1 MLAFSNAFRS
11 GFSVAV
17 LSVFFFCIKNKH
29 FMLSFFSSC
38 HSSASLNKSITSSTA
53 VSSAHFFDVFQKP
66 LRFISQ
72 QRGYIFY
79 VQSGR
84 SCSFIAGRFFLRK
97 KTPGGGGWCMDRQ
110 GGRALSTPG
119 RRGSGFR
126 LAATAHTRS
135 SKGAQDPKMAIFKGR
150 LPGSAWPGAQNRPSV
165 CLLWTG
171 TPEQWFQD

>member
-1 MLAFSNAFRS
+1 MCSTFHNFTIFLHQQFH
-11 GFSVAV
+11 V
-17 LSVFFFCIKNKH
+17 LKLCFFLIGACIFKCIQIWVQRCSSQRFFFCIKNKH

-97 KTPGGGGWCMDRQ
+97 KTPGGGLVYGQ
-110 GGRALSTPG
+110 TGREG
-119 RRGSGFR
+119 IIDSGEEGF
-126 LAATAHTRS
+126 
-135 SKGAQDPKMAIFKGR
+135 GF
-150 LPGSAWPGAQNRPSV
+150 
-165 CLLWTG
+165 
-171 TPEQWFQD
+171 